1 MKFKNLLSSV
11 IARLCKSRSARCDS
25 NSPTLANPQNMDCH
39 KNPNGFFRNDKVDI
53 DTPLRHFLDS
63 HPKIRATLRICAIF
77 IAFLSA
83 LSIFSYIWIINN
95 YYADITIDVVMFHLR
110 FPLVGVNSDFVV
122 SYATHAFIPAI
133 LVAILFAIRP
143 KIALILGLIVGAFLL
158 NTQKIIKASMLVA
171 WQQSVSLYEIML
183 TFIKGGYFQSFWY
196 NEPFGVFF
204 ALKAILWLGGIAFTI
219 FVLFWLLKKLCEM
232 MNLYAQSAIFVALI
246 ALNAWILDSHFHL
259 RKYFAPKDYSNFY
272 EENYRV
278 ESSDLPRSTQK
289 RNLIVIFVES
299 LESNFIVPN
308 LRALANQ
315 SVNFSTT
322 QGFGGHN
329 QVGATSWTIAG
340 IVGYMCGIPLNSP
353 SIIAKSFLPNAE
365 CVSDSLAKMGY
376 NQVMIMGSND
386 DFAAKG
392 AFLKS
397 HNIKSKDVKYYKNI
411 GALPSDYAHSW
422 GFSDSKLFEF
432 ARDELLKLTSSTKNK
447 NTNSSIVSEKSWL
460 QSHEQG
466 NRTNG
471 SLTKRVA
478 SLHDLSPQDEFAP
491 FALYLLTNNTHS
503 PDFFIE
509 STCGEIESNYSN
521 AVNCVDLLIG
531 EFIAWIRTQDFYEN
545 ITILIVGDHLMNTNL
560 PLPRE
565 SRKIYNAFINPRFC
579 DLRTKSANLIPKSRN
594 LSHFDFAPLILDSLG
609 ICTKSFGLGR
619 NPLLGQT
626 LLESNGVD
634 FATQIS
640 ADSRLYESFWQ
651 RD

>member
-25 NSPTLANPQNMDCH
+25 NSPTLANPQNIDCH

-53 DTPLRHFLDS
+53 DAPLRHFLDS
-63 HPKIRATLRICAIF
+63 HPKIRAALRISVIF

-122 SYATHAFIPAI
+122 SYATHALIPAI

-158 NTQKIIKASMLVA
+158 NAQKIIKASMLVA

-196 NEPFGVFF
+196 NEPFGVIF

-219 FVLFWLLKKLCEM
+219 FVLFWLLKKLCAM

-246 ALNAWILDSHFHL
+246 VLNAWILDSHFYL

-289 RNLIVIFVES
+289 CNLIVIFVES
-299 LESNFIVPN
+299 LESNFLIPN

-397 HNIKSKDVKYYKNI
+397 HNITSKDVKYYKNI

-432 ARDELLKLTSSTKNK
+432 AKDELKNLADSAD
-447 NTNSSIVSEKSWL
+447 N
-460 QSHEQG
+460 
-466 NRTNG
+466 
-471 SLTKRVA
+471 
-478 SLHDLSPQDEFAP
+478 

-509 STCGEIESNYSN
+509 STCGAIESNYQN
-521 AVNCVDLLIG
+521 AINCVDLLIG

-545 ITILIVGDHLMNTNL
+545 TTILIVGDHLMNTNL

-579 DLRTKSANLIPKSRN
+579 DLRTKSANQKMDCHDSTRCEKSRNDDLTKSRN

>member
-25 NSPTLANPQNMDCH
+25 NSPTLANPQNIDCH

-53 DTPLRHFLDS
+53 DAPLRHFLDS

-122 SYATHAFIPAI
+122 SYATHALIPAI

-158 NTQKIIKASMLVA
+158 NAQKIIKASMLVA

-196 NEPFGVFF
+196 NEPFGVIF

-219 FVLFWLLKKLCEM
+219 FVLFWLLKKLCAM
-232 MNLYAQSAIFVALI
+232 MNLYAQSAIFMALI
-246 ALNAWILDSHFHL
+246 VLNAWILDSHFYL

-299 LESNFIVPN
+299 LESNFLIPN
-308 LRALANQ
+308 LRVLANQ

-322 QGFGGHN
+322 QSFGGHK

-365 CVSDSLAKMGY
+365 CVSDSLTKMGY

-386 DFAAKG
+386 DFAARG

-432 ARDELLKLTSSTKNK
+432 AKDELKNLADSAD
-447 NTNSSIVSEKSWL
+447 N
-460 QSHEQG
+460 
-466 NRTNG
+466 
-471 SLTKRVA
+471 
-478 SLHDLSPQDEFAP
+478 

-509 STCGEIESNYSN
+509 STCGAIESNYQN
-521 AVNCVDLLIG
+521 AINCVDLLIG

-545 ITILIVGDHLMNTNL
+545 TTILIVGDHLMNTNL

-579 DLRTKSANLIPKSRN
+579 DLRTKSANQKMDCHDSTRCAKSRNDDLTKSRN

>member
-25 NSPTLANPQNMDCH
+25 NLPTLANLQNIDCH

-53 DTPLRHFLDS
+53 DAPLHHFLDS
-63 HPKIRATLRICAIF
+63 HQKIRATLRICAIF

-110 FPLVGVNSDFVV
+110 FPLVGVNSDFVF
-122 SYATHAFIPAI
+122 SYATHALIPAI

-158 NTQKIIKASMLVA
+158 NAQKIIKASMLVA

-196 NEPFGVFF
+196 NEPFGVIF

-219 FVLFWLLKKLCEM
+219 FVLFWLLKKLCAM

-246 ALNAWILDSHFHL
+246 VLNAWILDSHFYL

-299 LESNFIVPN
+299 LESNFLIPN

-432 ARDELLKLTSSTKNK
+432 ARDELKNLADSAD
-447 NTNSSIVSEKSWL
+447 N
-460 QSHEQG
+460 
-466 NRTNG
+466 
-471 SLTKRVA
+471 
-478 SLHDLSPQDEFAP
+478 

-509 STCGEIESNYSN
+509 STCGAVESNYQN
-521 AVNCVDLLIG
+521 AINCVDLLIG
-531 EFIAWIRTQDFYEN
+531 EFIEWIRTQDFYEN
-545 ITILIVGDHLMNTNL
+545 TTILIVGDHLMNTNL

-579 DLRTKSANLIPKSRN
+579 DLCTKSANLSSKSRN

>member
-25 NSPTLANPQNMDCH
+25 NSPTLANPQNIDCH

-53 DTPLRHFLDS
+53 DAPLRHFLDS
-63 HPKIRATLRICAIF
+63 HQKIRATLRICAIF

-110 FPLVGVNSDFVV
+110 FPLVGVNSDFVF
-122 SYATHAFIPAI
+122 SYATHALIPAI

-158 NTQKIIKASMLVA
+158 NAQKIIKASMLVA

-196 NEPFGVFF
+196 NEPFGVIF

-219 FVLFWLLKKLCEM
+219 FVLFWLLKKLCAM

-246 ALNAWILDSHFHL
+246 VLNAWILDSHFYL

-299 LESNFIVPN
+299 LESNFLIPN

-340 IVGYMCGIPLNSP
+340 IVGYMCGIPLNLP

-376 NQVMIMGSND
+376 NQLMIMGSND

-432 ARDELLKLTSSTKNK
+432 ARDELKNLADSTDN
-447 NTNSSIVSEKSWL
+447 
-460 QSHEQG
+460 
-466 NRTNG
+466 
-471 SLTKRVA
+471 
-478 SLHDLSPQDEFAP
+478 

-509 STCGEIESNYSN
+509 STCGAVESNYQN
-521 AVNCVDLLIG
+521 AINCVDLLIG

-545 ITILIVGDHLMNTNL
+545 TTILIVGDHLMNTNL

-579 DLRTKSANLIPKSRN
+579 DLRTKSANQKMDCHDSTRCAKSRNEDLTKSRN

>member
-11 IARLCKSRSARCDS
+11 IAGLCKSRSARCDS
-25 NSPTLANPQNMDCH
+25 NSPTLANLQNIDCH

-53 DTPLRHFLDS
+53 DAPLRHFLDS
-63 HPKIRATLRICAIF
+63 HQKIRATLRICAIF

-110 FPLVGVNSDFVV
+110 FPLVGVNSDFVF
-122 SYATHAFIPAI
+122 SYATHALIPAI
-133 LVAILFAIRP
+133 FVAILFAIRP

-158 NTQKIIKASMLVA
+158 NAQKIIKASMLVA

-196 NEPFGVFF
+196 NEPFGVIF

-219 FVLFWLLKKLCEM
+219 FVLFWLLKKLCAM

-246 ALNAWILDSHFHL
+246 ALNAWILDSHFYL

-299 LESNFIVPN
+299 LESNFIIPN

-397 HNIKSKDVKYYKNI
+397 HNITSKDVKYYKNI

-432 ARDELLKLTSSTKNK
+432 ARDELKNLADSAD
-447 NTNSSIVSEKSWL
+447 N
-460 QSHEQG
+460 
-466 NRTNG
+466 
-471 SLTKRVA
+471 
-478 SLHDLSPQDEFAP
+478 

-509 STCGEIESNYSN
+509 STCGAIESNYQN
-521 AVNCVDLLIG
+521 AINCVDLLIG

-545 ITILIVGDHLMNTNL
+545 TTILIVGDHLMNTNL

-579 DLRTKSANLIPKSRN
+579 DLRTKSANQKMDCHDSTRCAKSRNDDLTKSRN

-609 ICTKSFGLGR
+609 ICTKSFGLGH
-619 NPLLGQT
+619 NPLLVQT

>member
-25 NSPTLANPQNMDCH
+25 NSPTLANPQNIDCH

-53 DTPLRHFLDS
+53 DAPLRHFLDS
-63 HPKIRATLRICAIF
+63 HQKIRATLRICAIF

-110 FPLVGVNSDFVV
+110 FPLVGVNSDFVF
-122 SYATHAFIPAI
+122 SYATHALIPAI

-158 NTQKIIKASMLVA
+158 NAQKIIKASMLVA

-196 NEPFGVFF
+196 NEPFGVIF

-219 FVLFWLLKKLCEM
+219 FVLFWLLKKLCAM

-246 ALNAWILDSHFHL
+246 VLNAWILDSHFYL

-299 LESNFIVPN
+299 LESNFIIPN

-365 CVSDSLAKMGY
+365 CVSDSLTKMGY

-432 ARDELLKLTSSTKNK
+432 ARDELKNLADSAD
-447 NTNSSIVSEKSWL
+447 N
-460 QSHEQG
+460 
-466 NRTNG
+466 
-471 SLTKRVA
+471 
-478 SLHDLSPQDEFAP
+478 

-509 STCGEIESNYSN
+509 STCGAIESNYQN

-531 EFIAWIRTQDFYEN
+531 EFIAWIHTQDFYEN
-545 ITILIVGDHLMNTNL
+545 TTILIVGDHLMNTNL

-579 DLRTKSANLIPKSRN
+579 DLRTKSANQKMDCHDSTRCAKSRNDDLTKSRN

>member
-11 IARLCKSRSARCDS
+11 IARLCKSQNARCDS
-25 NSPTLANPQNMDCH
+25 NSPTLANPQNIDCH
-39 KNPNGFFRNDKVDI
+39 KNPNGFFCNDKVDI
-53 DTPLRHFLDS
+53 DAPLHHFLDS
-63 HPKIRATLRICAIF
+63 HQKIRATLRICAIF

-110 FPLVGVNSDFVV
+110 FPLVGVNSDFVF
-122 SYATHAFIPAI
+122 SYATHALIPAI

-158 NTQKIIKASMLVA
+158 NAQKIIKASMLVA
-171 WQQSVSLYEIML
+171 WQQSVSLYEIIL

-196 NEPFGVFF
+196 NEPFGVIF

-219 FVLFWLLKKLCEM
+219 FVLFWLLKKLCAM

-246 ALNAWILDSHFHL
+246 ALNAWILDSHFYL

-299 LESNFIVPN
+299 LESNFLIPN

-322 QGFGGHN
+322 QSFGGHN

-397 HNIKSKDVKYYKNI
+397 HNITSKDVKYYKNI

-432 ARDELLKLTSSTKNK
+432 ARDELKNLADSAD
-447 NTNSSIVSEKSWL
+447 N
-460 QSHEQG
+460 
-466 NRTNG
+466 
-471 SLTKRVA
+471 
-478 SLHDLSPQDEFAP
+478 

-509 STCGEIESNYSN
+509 STCGAIESNYQN
-521 AVNCVDLLIG
+521 AINCVDLLIG

-545 ITILIVGDHLMNTNL
+545 TTILIVGDHLMNTNL
-560 PLPRE
+560 PLLRE

-579 DLRTKSANLIPKSRN
+579 DLHTKSANQKMDCHDSTHCAKSRNDDLTKSRN

>member
-25 NSPTLANPQNMDCH
+25 NSPTLANPQNIDCH

-53 DTPLRHFLDS
+53 DAPLRHFLDS
-63 HPKIRATLRICAIF
+63 HQKIRATLRICAIF

-110 FPLVGVNSDFVV
+110 FPLVGVNSDFVF
-122 SYATHAFIPAI
+122 SYATHALIPAI

-158 NTQKIIKASMLVA
+158 NAQKIIKASMLVA

-196 NEPFGVFF
+196 NEPFGVIF

-219 FVLFWLLKKLCEM
+219 FVLFWLLKKLCAM

-246 ALNAWILDSHFHL
+246 VLNAWILDSHFYL

-278 ESSDLPRSTQK
+278 KSSDLPRSTQK

-299 LESNFIVPN
+299 LESNFLIPN

-322 QGFGGHN
+322 QSFGGHN

-432 ARDELLKLTSSTKNK
+432 AKDELKNLADSAD
-447 NTNSSIVSEKSWL
+447 N
-460 QSHEQG
+460 
-466 NRTNG
+466 
-471 SLTKRVA
+471 
-478 SLHDLSPQDEFAP
+478 

-509 STCGEIESNYSN
+509 STCGAAESNYQN
-521 AVNCVDLLIG
+521 AINCVDLLIG

-545 ITILIVGDHLMNTNL
+545 TTILIVGDHLMNTNL

-619 NPLLGQT
+619 NPFLGQT

>member
-11 IARLCKSRSARCDS
+11 IARLCKSQSARCDS
-25 NSPTLANPQNMDCH
+25 NSPTLANPQNIDCH

-53 DTPLRHFLDS
+53 DAPLRHFLDS
-63 HPKIRATLRICAIF
+63 YPKIRAALRISVIF

-95 YYADITIDVVMFHLR
+95 YYTDITIDVVMFHLR
-110 FPLVGVNSDFVV
+110 FPLVGVNSDFVF

-158 NTQKIIKASMLVA
+158 NAQKIIKASMLVA

-196 NEPFGVFF
+196 NEPFGVIF

-219 FVLFWLLKKLCEM
+219 FVLFWLLKKLCAM

-246 ALNAWILDSHFHL
+246 VLNAWILDSHFYL
-259 RKYFAPKDYSNFY
+259 RKYFAPKDYNNFY
-272 EENYRV
+272 EENYKI
-278 ESSDLPRSTQK
+278 EFATSPNSAPPQHDSKAQK

-299 LESNFIVPN
+299 LESNFIIPN

-322 QGFGGHN
+322 QGFGGHK

-432 ARDELLKLTSSTKNK
+432 ARDELKNLADSAD
-447 NTNSSIVSEKSWL
+447 N
-460 QSHEQG
+460 
-466 NRTNG
+466 
-471 SLTKRVA
+471 
-478 SLHDLSPQDEFAP
+478 

-509 STCGEIESNYSN
+509 STCGAVESNYQN
-521 AVNCVDLLIG
+521 AINCVDLLIG

-545 ITILIVGDHLMNTNL
+545 TTILIVGDHLMNTNL

-579 DLRTKSANLIPKSRN
+579 DLRTKSANLSSKSRN

-619 NPLLGQT
+619 NPFLEQT

>member
-25 NSPTLANPQNMDCH
+25 NSPTLANPQNIDCH

-53 DTPLRHFLDS
+53 DAPLRHFLDS
-63 HPKIRATLRICAIF
+63 HQKIRAALRICAIF

-122 SYATHAFIPAI
+122 SYATHALIPAI

-158 NTQKIIKASMLVA
+158 NAQKIIKASMLVA

-196 NEPFGVFF
+196 NEPFGVIF

-219 FVLFWLLKKLCEM
+219 FVLFWLLKKLCAM

-246 ALNAWILDSHFHL
+246 VLNAWILDSHFHL

-299 LESNFIVPN
+299 LESNFIIPN

-322 QGFGGHN
+322 QSFGGHN

-432 ARDELLKLTSSTKNK
+432 ARDELKNLADSAD
-447 NTNSSIVSEKSWL
+447 N
-460 QSHEQG
+460 
-466 NRTNG
+466 
-471 SLTKRVA
+471 
-478 SLHDLSPQDEFAP
+478 

-509 STCGEIESNYSN
+509 STCGAVESNYQN
-521 AVNCVDLLIG
+521 AINCVDLLIG
-531 EFIAWIRTQDFYEN
+531 EFIEWIRTQDFYEN
-545 ITILIVGDHLMNTNL
+545 TTILIVGDHLMNTNL

-579 DLRTKSANLIPKSRN
+579 DLCTKSANQKMDCHDSTRCAKSRNDDLTKSRN

>member
-1 MKFKNLLSSV
+1 MTNNKSLNKNT
-11 IARLCKSRSARCDS
+11 K
-25 NSPTLANPQNMDCH
+25 P
-39 KNPNGFFRNDKVDI
+39 I
-53 DTPLRHFLDS
+53 DAPLRHFLDS
-63 HPKIRATLRICAIF
+63 HQKIRAALRICAIF

-110 FPLVGVNSDFVV
+110 FPLVGVNSDFVF
-122 SYATHAFIPAI
+122 SYATHALIPAI

-158 NTQKIIKASMLVA
+158 NAQKIIKASMLVA
-171 WQQSVSLYEIML
+171 WQQSVSLYEIIL

-196 NEPFGVFF
+196 NEPFGVIF

-219 FVLFWLLKKLCEM
+219 FVLFWLLKKLCAM

-246 ALNAWILDSHFHL
+246 ALNAWILDSHFYL

-299 LESNFIVPN
+299 LESNFLIPN

-397 HNIKSKDVKYYKNI
+397 HNITSKDVKYYKNI

-432 ARDELLKLTSSTKNK
+432 AKDELKNLTDSADN
-447 NTNSSIVSEKSWL
+447 
-460 QSHEQG
+460 
-466 NRTNG
+466 
-471 SLTKRVA
+471 
-478 SLHDLSPQDEFAP
+478 

-509 STCGEIESNYSN
+509 STCGAAESNYQN
-521 AVNCVDLLIG
+521 AINCVNLLIG

-545 ITILIVGDHLMNTNL
+545 TTILIVGDHLMNTNL

-579 DLRTKSANLIPKSRN
+579 DLRTKSANQKMDCHDSTRCAKSRNDDLTKSRN

>member
-1 MKFKNLLSSV
+1 MTNNKSLNKNT
-11 IARLCKSRSARCDS
+11 K
-25 NSPTLANPQNMDCH
+25 P
-39 KNPNGFFRNDKVDI
+39 I
-53 DTPLRHFLDS
+53 DAPLRHFLDS
-63 HPKIRATLRICAIF
+63 HQKIRAALRICAIF

-110 FPLVGVNSDFVV
+110 FPLVGVNSDFVF
-122 SYATHAFIPAI
+122 SYATHALIPAI

-158 NTQKIIKASMLVA
+158 NAQKIIKASMLVA
-171 WQQSVSLYEIML
+171 WQQSVSLYEIIL

-196 NEPFGVFF
+196 NEPFGVIF

-219 FVLFWLLKKLCEM
+219 FVLFWLLKKLCAM

-246 ALNAWILDSHFHL
+246 VLNAWILDSHFYL

-299 LESNFIVPN
+299 LESNFLIPN

-397 HNIKSKDVKYYKNI
+397 HNITSKDVKYYKNI

-432 ARDELLKLTSSTKNK
+432 AKDELKNLTDSADN
-447 NTNSSIVSEKSWL
+447 
-460 QSHEQG
+460 
-466 NRTNG
+466 
-471 SLTKRVA
+471 
-478 SLHDLSPQDEFAP
+478 

-509 STCGEIESNYSN
+509 STCGAAESNYQN
-521 AVNCVDLLIG
+521 AINCVNLLIG

-545 ITILIVGDHLMNTNL
+545 TTILIVGDHLMNTNL

-579 DLRTKSANLIPKSRN
+579 DLRTKSANQKMDCHDSTRCAKSRNDDLTKSRN

>member
-25 NSPTLANPQNMDCH
+25 NSPTLANPQNIDCH

-53 DTPLRHFLDS
+53 DAPLRHFLDS
-63 HPKIRATLRICAIF
+63 HQKIRATLRICAIF

-110 FPLVGVNSDFVV
+110 FPLVGVNSDFVF
-122 SYATHAFIPAI
+122 SYATHALIPAI

-158 NTQKIIKASMLVA
+158 NAQKIIKASMLVA

-196 NEPFGVFF
+196 NEPFGVIF

-219 FVLFWLLKKLCEM
+219 FVLFWLLKKLCAM

-246 ALNAWILDSHFHL
+246 ALNAWILDSHFYL

-299 LESNFIVPN
+299 LESNFLIPN

-397 HNIKSKDVKYYKNI
+397 HNITSKDVKYYKNI

-432 ARDELLKLTSSTKNK
+432 AKDELKNLADSAD
-447 NTNSSIVSEKSWL
+447 N
-460 QSHEQG
+460 
-466 NRTNG
+466 
-471 SLTKRVA
+471 
-478 SLHDLSPQDEFAP
+478 

-509 STCGEIESNYSN
+509 STCGAVESNYQN
-521 AVNCVDLLIG
+521 AINCVNLLIG

-545 ITILIVGDHLMNTNL
+545 TTILIVGDHLMNTNL

-579 DLRTKSANLIPKSRN
+579 DLRTKSANQKMDCHDSTRCAKSRNDDLTKSRN

-619 NPLLGQT
+619 NPFLGQT

>member
-25 NSPTLANPQNMDCH
+25 NSPTLANPQNIDCH

-53 DTPLRHFLDS
+53 DAPLRHFLDS
-63 HPKIRATLRICAIF
+63 HQKIRATLRICAIF

-110 FPLVGVNSDFVV
+110 FPLVGVNSDFIF
-122 SYATHAFIPAI
+122 SYATHALIPAI

-158 NTQKIIKASMLVA
+158 NAQKIIKASMLVA

-196 NEPFGVFF
+196 NEPFGVIF

-219 FVLFWLLKKLCEM
+219 FVLFWLLKKLCAM

-299 LESNFIVPN
+299 LESNFLIPN
-308 LRALANQ
+308 LRTLANQ

-411 GALPSDYAHSW
+411 GALPSYYAHSW

-432 ARDELLKLTSSTKNK
+432 ARDELKNLADSAD
-447 NTNSSIVSEKSWL
+447 N
-460 QSHEQG
+460 
-466 NRTNG
+466 
-471 SLTKRVA
+471 
-478 SLHDLSPQDEFAP
+478 

-509 STCGEIESNYSN
+509 STCGAIESNYQN
-521 AVNCVDLLIG
+521 AINCVDLLIG

-545 ITILIVGDHLMNTNL
+545 TTILIVGDHLMNTNL

-565 SRKIYNAFINPRFC
+565 SRKIYNAFINPHFY
-579 DLRTKSANLIPKSRN
+579 DLRTKSANQKMDCHDSTRCAKSRNDDLTKSRN